1 MIARGVWASTV
12 LGLTAGAIAWGIAP
26 LLTGPAG
33 HAGAARLDQLTMW
46 LLGSLV
52 GALVVGGRA
61 LRAGYPVL
69 VELVIGFALG
79 GTAALVAA
87 TISGFVP
94 QVSTP
99 FTFVALRGMSWA
111 WCGVL
116 TATAL
121 ASVLA
126 RRRRAELLETVGIGG
141 AGGLLAGMMFVLPG
155 PAELWQAVAFL
166 AFGASIGI
174 AIDWPILRR
183 ARAVVDR
190 APRRGPVPGVMTLRE
205 SPLFEGGAVALGDA
219 TLSCQRERVALYPPK
234 SGVVFNGRAVTVPV
248 FLPTGGT
255 LMVANQRFRIRLV
268 RTGP

>member
-1 MIARGVWASTV
+1 MIARGVWASAV
-12 LGLTAGAIAWGIAP
+12 LGLTAGAIAWGMTP

-52 GALVVGGRA
+52 GAMVVGGRA
-61 LRAGYPVL
+61 LRAGSPIL
-69 VELVIGFALG
+69 VELVIGFAIG
-79 GTAALVAA
+79 GAAALVGA
-87 TISGFVP
+87 TMAGFVP
-94 QVSTP
+94 QVSTSV
-99 FTFVALRGMSWA
+99 TFVALRGASWA

-126 RRRRAELLETVGIGG
+126 RPRRVELLETLGIGG

-155 PAELWQAVAFL
+155 PAELWQAIAFL
-166 AFGASIGI
+166 VFGTSIGI
-174 AIDWPILRR
+174 AIDWPVLRR
-183 ARAVVDR
+183 ARAVVER

-205 SPLFEGGAVALGDA
+205 SPLYEGGAVALGDA
-219 TLSCQRERVALYPPK
+219 ILACQRQCVTLYPPR
-234 SGVVFNGRAVTVPV
+234 SGVVFNGRAVTVPL

-255 LMVANQRFRIRLV
+255 LMVANQRFRIQLFK
-268 RTGP
+268 PDA

>member
-1 MIARGVWASTV
+1 MIARGVWASAV
-12 LGLTAGAIAWGIAP
+12 LGLTAGAIAWGMIP

-33 HAGAARLDQLTMW
+33 HTGAARLDQLTMW
-46 LLGSLV
+46 LLGGLV

-61 LRAGYPVL
+61 LRAGHPVF

-79 GTAALVAA
+79 GAAALVAA
-87 TISGFVP
+87 TLTGFVP

-99 FTFVALRGMSWA
+99 SMFVALRGVSWA

-116 TATAL
+116 TAA
-121 ASVLA
+121 VLA
-126 RRRRAELLETVGIGG
+126 TVLVRRRRAELLETLGIGG
-141 AGGLLAGMMFVLPG
+141 GGGLVAGMVFALPG

-174 AIDWPILRR
+174 ALDWPVLRR

-205 SPLFEGGAVALGDA
+205 SPLYEGGAVALGDA
-219 TLSCQRERVALYPPK
+219 TLACQHDRVVLYPPR
-234 SGVVFNGRAVTVPV
+234 SGVVFNGRAVAVPL
-248 FLPTGGT
+248 FLPTSGT
-255 LMVANQRFRIRLV
+255 LMVANQRFRIQLFR
-268 RTGP
+268 PSA